1 MLRDQVLVVVSKIES
16 DSGRNCRKNE
26 SNPRLCNSAGL
37 VSVRIVTAEELIYN
51 GWMDAYDTT
60 LAAENR
66 FLAIKV
72 VMMPADTNPHGT
84 IFGGVILSHID
95 LAGSVSAQHEVRQAN
110 WPRQQMV
117 LVGMDRV
124 EFHSP
129 VQVGDIVSFWG
140 KLKRVGRTSI
150 TIHVVVEADRKGD
163 LVQVTEAEVTYVT
176 VELVDGVRRP
186 VPIRGQVD

>member
-1 MLRDQVLVVVSKIES
+1 MDTEK
-16 DSGRNCRKNE
+16 
-26 SNPRLCNSAGL
+26 
-37 VSVRIVTAEELIYN
+37 TA
-51 GWMDAYDTT
+51 AS
-60 LAAENR
+60 LAEG

-95 LAGSVSAQHEVRQAN
+95 LAGSVAAQHEVRKAR

-124 EFHSP
+124 EFHRP
-129 VQVGDIVSFWG
+129 VLVGDIVSFWAR
-140 KLKRVGRTSI
+140 LERVGRTSI
-150 TIHVVVEADRKGD
+150 TIHVDVEADRKGE
-163 LVQVTEAEVTYVT
+163 LVQVTEAEVTYVS

-186 VPIRGQVD
+186 VPIRGQEIQLQQ

>member
-1 MLRDQVLVVVSKIES
+1 MES
-16 DSGRNCRKNE
+16 DQPTPPGN
-26 SNPRLCNSAGL
+26 
-37 VSVRIVTAEELIYN
+37 
-51 GWMDAYDTT
+51 D
-60 LAAENR
+60 R

-84 IFGGVILSHID
+84 IFGGVVLSYID
-95 LAGSVSAQHEVRQAN
+95 QAGSVAAQHEIRQAG
-110 WPRQQMV
+110 WPLQQMV

-124 EFHSP
+124 EFHRP

-140 KLKRVGRTSI
+140 ALKRVGRTSI
-150 TIHVVVEADRKGD
+150 TIHVAVEADRKGD

-186 VPIRGQVD
+186 VPIRGQDEQQHP